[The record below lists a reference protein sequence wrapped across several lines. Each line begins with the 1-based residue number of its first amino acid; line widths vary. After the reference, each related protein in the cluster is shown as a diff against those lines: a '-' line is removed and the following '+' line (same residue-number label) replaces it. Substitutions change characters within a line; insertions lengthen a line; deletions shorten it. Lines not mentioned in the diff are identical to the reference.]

1 MLQTVPP
8 VSKEVLKEWQ
18 AELDKYFPPNPNTTH
33 LKIVWV
39 SGDDWETMVDG
50 KLVWQGVERFYVFE
64 MLPEEFI
71 DSYTLQELKHMPRPI
86 VRYDSVLKEVT
97 NGNRM
102 VTRLQWDLFQETG
115 HFGRAYWV
123 IQGSNG
129 GHQRFFSTF
138 EKQQLE
144 LLGLPTDPPL
154 PGTLPYAPFD
164 KRVLNKLLEHDK
176 LRAIGGQLMALRET
190 QKEKY
195 KLYQKDMERKFR
207 ERIVAFIAEQ
217 VDPET
222 ARDIKR
228 GIRDDSPI
236 IDRDF
241 YALEEQATESFIET
255 GRVSN

>member
-1 MLQTVPP
+1 MLQKDPP

-18 AELDKYFPPNPNTTH
+18 DTLDKYFPPNPNTTH

-39 SGDDWETMVDG
+39 PGDDWEVETSEG
-50 KLVWQGVERFYVFE
+50 LVWQGVERFYLFE

-71 DSYTLQELKHMPRPI
+71 DWYTLAELKDMPRPI

-102 VTRLQWDLFQETG
+102 VTRLQWDLYQETR
-115 HFGRAYWV
+115 HYAKPFWV
-123 IQGSNG
+123 IQGDNG
-129 GHQRFFSTF
+129 GHQRFFTTF

-164 KRVLNKLLEHDK
+164 KRVLNKVLEHDK
-176 LRAIGGQLMALRET
+176 LRQIGDQLMMLRET

-195 KLYQKDMERKFR
+195 KRHQADMEKKFR
-207 ERIVAFIAEQ
+207 ERIVAFVAEQ

-228 GIRDDSPI
+228 GIRDDAPI
-236 IDRDF
+236 IDKDF
-241 YALEEQATESFIET
+241 YALEEQATERFIET
-255 GRVSN
+255 GSLN